1 MAIRPIV
8 RFSISVTLDI
18 GSLNTVPTP
27 LNQLGEAE
35 LCPGSSVLD
44 QINAALR

>member
-1 MAIRPIV
+1 LA
-8 RFSISVTLDI
+8 TGLLYLDPLPQDLH
-18 GSLNTVPTP
+18 GSLNTVKTP
-27 LNQLGEAE
+27 LNQLQEAD